1 MKKKPKP
8 SKTATKPKPASA
20 EQPVRTTAEMLRWLR
35 ENR

>member
-1 MKKKPKP
+1 MKKKPKAKP
-8 SKTATKPKPASA
+8 TAKPKKPAV